1 MRTLLQL
8 VSINHS
14 TTTDRQPTSFWQTF
28 IFRKGLASKN
38 NKVNFLRV
46 MAIIEGGK
54 KQKQMP
60 HPACKLAGKQCLAA
74 ALQNILIT
82 LL

>member
-1 MRTLLQL
+1 
-8 VSINHS
+8 
-14 TTTDRQPTSFWQTF
+14 
-28 IFRKGLASKN
+28 
-38 NKVNFLRV
+38 

-82 LL
+82 LLWQRTPVYHRWR